1 MDDII
6 ATILQESILAGMFAG
21 MLWWMTTRQERL
33 LGMLSRRI
41 DITNLLLVGLQ
52 KELLAHDL
60 TVSGV
65 NPSAGAE
72 PDERARNALDKYDQ
86 IHRVFDSIEASLKQT
101 SDGKL

>member
-6 ATILQESILAGMFAG
+6 AAILQESIFAGMFAG

-65 NPSAGAE
+65 NPSTGNE
-72 PDERARNALDKYDQ
+72 PDERAKNALDKYEQ
-86 IHRVFDSIEASLKQT
+86 IHRVFDAIEASIRRDD
-101 SDGKL
+101 DGKL